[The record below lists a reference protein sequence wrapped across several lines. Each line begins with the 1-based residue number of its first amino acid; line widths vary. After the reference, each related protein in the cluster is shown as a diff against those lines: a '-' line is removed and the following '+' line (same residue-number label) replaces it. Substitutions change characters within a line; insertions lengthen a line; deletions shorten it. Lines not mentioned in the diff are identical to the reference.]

1 MTKFIKLLANS
12 SKIFKL
18 ATIFGYVGDGLAVAE
33 TALDTTIQ
41 EIYKTNAS
49 FKFLGTLESVL
60 AFVKTAKEAVDAFTS
75 IFGLLP
81 KRGTETKS
89 ADDLKNELN
98 TINGKIKELL

>member
-18 ATIFGYVGDGLAVAE
+18 VTIFGYVGDGLAVAE

-60 AFVKTAKEAVDAFTS
+60 TFVKTAKEAVDTFTS

-81 KRGTETKS
+81 KRGMGTKS

>member
-1 MTKFIKLLANS
+1 VSKFIKLRTNS
-12 SKIFKL
+12 SKIFTL
-18 ATIFGYVGDGLAVAE
+18 VTIFGYVGDGLAVAE

-60 AFVKTAKEAVDAFTS
+60 TFVKTAKEAVDTFTS

-81 KRGTETKS
+81 KRGTEAKN

>member
-18 ATIFGYVGDGLAVAE
+18 VTIFGYVSDGLAVAE
-33 TALDTTIQ
+33 TALDTAIQ

-60 AFVKTAKEAVDAFTS
+60 AFVKTAKEAANAFTS

-81 KRGTETKS
+81 KKATEAKT

-98 TINGKIKELL
+98 AINGKIKELL